1 MEKRKERGLKH
12 LTDGRWQFSWWFEGR
27 YHRRIVPSKGE
38 AKAYLEKIHTQ
49 IREGR
54 YLERKTEAHAKFEEA
69 CNRFLEWGKVNLSH
83 STSSQDKTFVN
94 RWKASRHF
102 KGKTLDRITAAD
114 VEAFKAEQRAKVG
127 PRQTDYILSRL
138 RRLFS
143 LSITT
148 WDICKKNP
156 VGGGKVKFF
165 NSKARRDRYVT
176 PEEEGQILE
185 NADPRLRPAIILSIH
200 TGLRQGELLSLTWA
214 DVDLQVG
221 RYGQVKVRGQIAK
234 DREDRHVPLNATAR
248 AALDSV
254 PQAIK
259 KDVRLFAH
267 LGLGRGNLNR
277 MWYKALEASKANQDS
292 AQGQEITWH
301 TLRHTFASRHVMAGT
316 DLATLQRLMGHSN
329 ITTTM
334 RYAHL
339 ARPHVEDAVLAL
351 DVNLRFSCDAPRQTP
366 SHATM
371 NTPFA
376 SYNHLK

>member
-1 MEKRKERGLKH
+1 MEHKRERGLKQ
-12 LTDGRWQFSWWFEGR
+12 LPDGRWQFSWWHEGR
-27 YHRRIVPSKGE
+27 YHRRIVRTKTE
-38 AKAYLEKIHTQ
+38 ARAYLEKIHTQ

-54 YLERKTEAHAKFEEA
+54 YMDRKPEVNAKFEEA
-69 CNRFLEWGKVNLSH
+69 CKRFLEWGEVNLSQ
-83 STSSQDKTFVN
+83 STSSQDETFVK
-94 RWKASRHF
+94 RWKASPHF
-102 KGKTLDRITAAD
+102 KGKVLNRITPAD
-114 VEAFKAEQRAKVG
+114 VEAFKTAQRAIVG

-148 WDICKKNP
+148 WDLCEKNP

-165 NSKARRDRYVT
+165 NSKARRDRYIT
-176 PEEEGQILE
+176 PEEETKILE
-185 NADPRLRPAIILSIH
+185 HSNSRIVPAIILSIH

-221 RYGQVKVRGQIAK
+221 RYGQVKVRGEIAK

-248 AALDSV
+248 AALDQV

-259 KDVRLFAH
+259 KETRVFAH
-267 LGLGRGNLNR
+267 LGSGRENLNR
-277 MWYKALEASKANQDS
+277 MWYDALDKSKVNKDAPK
-292 AQGQEITWH
+292 GQQVTWH

-316 DLATLQRLMGHSN
+316 DLATLQRLMGHSS

-339 ARPHVEDAVLAL
+339 ARPHVEEAVLAL
-351 DVNLRFSCDAPRQTP
+351 DANLRSSCNLANAAQQGT
-366 SHATM
+366 SVH
-371 NTPFA
+371 TPFA
-376 SYNHLK
+376 SPTTLK